1 MCRFH
6 ASPQRRDYWRLAIYR
21 LVPDTI
27 RKPRNLGAR
36 IYAIFGARSP
46 DNALNLLICVSCP
59 ASHLTKLRGPS
70 FVECPCTQGVTPHA
84 LLQNLPQR
92 DGSGS
97 MKYVPHMR
105 GKWACEWSF
114 PKRCAGSPDSVHWSR
129 SVFPMK
135 LLLGKGWLLLSSTP
149 STSASTRR
157 GRSVSLSDRR
167 ANRRFQSPRKST
179 AGLSLFA
186 QFLIR
191 DDGSRWSHQ
200 NAPVRNGHSSAAPA
214 PTARRSRAD
223 WLIPERLT

>member
-1 MCRFH
+1 MERRGVQTCLANPAAAAYMTRERLARAG
-6 ASPQRRDYWRLAIYR
+6 ASPTRSGPEGSSRNEPRLGR
-21 LVPDTI
+21 
-27 RKPRNLGAR
+27 
-36 IYAIFGARSP
+36 
-46 DNALNLLICVSCP
+46 CP
-59 ASHLTKLRGPS
+59 ASHLPYLRGPS
-70 FVECPCTQGVTPHA
+70 FVECLCTQGVTPHA

-114 PKRCAGSPDSVHWSR
+114 TKRCAGSPDSVHWSR

-214 PTARRSRAD
+214 PTARPSRAD